1 MEARVIIGKPY
12 DPTFG
17 FSTGTGLYYVV
28 GVVSIPYAAN
38 GEWHS
43 QTVNSQ
49 NGNLPTYISSSAYA
63 CIPATGTTGS
73 YAGVTGSP
81 MVLVPPFAVNSVL
94 LWN

>member
-17 FSTGTGLYYVV
+17 FSTETNLYYVV
-28 GVVSIPYAAN
+28 GVVSIPYTAD

-43 QTVNSQ
+43 QAVNDKHD
-49 NGNLPTYISSSAYA
+49 NPPTYISSSAYA
-63 CIPATGTTGS
+63 CISATGTTGS

-81 MVLVPPFAVNSVL
+81 MVLVPPFAVDSVL
-94 LWN
+94 LWD